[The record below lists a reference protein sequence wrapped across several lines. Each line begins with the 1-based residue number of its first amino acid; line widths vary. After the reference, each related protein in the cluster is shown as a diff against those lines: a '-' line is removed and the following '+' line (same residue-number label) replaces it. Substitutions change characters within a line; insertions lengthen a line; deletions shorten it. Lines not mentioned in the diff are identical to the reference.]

1 MAIIRDYGNGF
12 KVTDL
17 TEELVSIPNEYGL
30 INQLGIF
37 DVEPVSQH
45 TVTFEASDRVIGLI
59 GDKVRGER
67 NNVSKDGKRVM
78 RSYAIPHFPLDDY
91 ITPQDVQGQRAYGE
105 EGVERLASVQAR
117 KLTTI
122 RKSHAATLE
131 TARAKMIT
139 SGDIYAP
146 NGTVVGNVY
155 TDFGVTRK
163 QVAMDLTN
171 AATDILGKQREIV
184 DHIQDNIMSG
194 ETPSEIIALCSPSYF
209 DAYIAQAGV
218 KEAYKFYTSTQEPL
232 RNGNWSQFRHG
243 DITLIRYNGKF
254 KDASGVS
261 QALIPDGDAYYLP
274 LDTSDT
280 FKTYFSPANKFDL
293 ANTLGESGYLFV
305 YEDGKGSKIE
315 IESESNLINIL
326 RRPAIVVRAVAG
338 ATP

>member
-17 TEELVSIPNEYGL
+17 TEELVDIPNEYGL

-37 DVEPVSQH
+37 EVEPVTQH
-45 TVTFEASDRVIGLI
+45 TVTFEHSNRVIGLI
-59 GDKVRGER
+59 SDKVRGER
-67 NNVSKDGKRVM
+67 NNVSKDPNRVM

-105 EGVERLASVQAR
+105 EQVERLAAVQMR
-117 KLTTI
+117 KLEAI
-122 RKSHAATLE
+122 RKSHAITLE
-131 TARAKMIT
+131 TARAKMLT

-155 TDFGVTRK
+155 TDFDVTRK

-171 AATDILGKQREIV
+171 AATDVLGKQREIV
-184 DHIQDNIMSG
+184 DHIQDTILNG
-194 ETPSEIIALCSPSYF
+194 ETPTEIIALCSPTYF

-232 RNGNWSQFRHG
+232 RNGNWTQFRHG

-254 KDASGVS
+254 KDPAGNTV
-261 QALIPDGDAYYLP
+261 ALIPADDAYYFP
-274 LDTSDT
+274 LGTSDT

-293 ANTLGESGYLFV
+293 ANTLGEQAYVFV

-315 IESESNLINIL
+315 IESESNLLNL
-326 RRPAIVVRAVAG
+326 MKRPQVVVRAVKG
-338 ATP
+338 ASV

>member
-1 MAIIRDYGNGF
+1 MIIRDYGNGF

-30 INQLGIF
+30 INQLGI
-37 DVEPVSQH
+37 

-146 NGTVVGNVY
+146 NGTVVGNFY

-163 QVAMDLTN
+163 QVAFDLSN
-171 AATDILGKQREIV
+171 AATDVIAKIEEVIA
-184 DHIQDNIMSG
+184 HIQDNSLSG
-194 ETPSEIIALCSPSYF
+194 DSYTGVVGLCSPEFFS
-209 DAYIAQAGV
+209 ALIAQAGV
-218 KEAYKFYTSTQEPL
+218 KEAYKFYTSTQEPQ
-232 RNGNWSQFRHG
+232 RNRLGGNTTLYREFVYAGCLFRE
-243 DITLIRYNGKF
+243 IRDGVNGQRF
-254 KDASGVS
+254 
-261 QALIPDGDAYYLP
+261 LP
-274 LDTSDT
+274 VGECYFVPMGTQDT
-280 FKTYFSPANKFDL
+280 FISYVAPSAKLDM
-293 ANTLGESGYLFV
+293 ANTLGENQYLWV
-305 YEDGKGSKIE
+305 YGDPKGEKEEMELEFSHVH
-315 IESESNLINIL
+315 LL
-326 RRPAIVVRAVAG
+326 RRPATVIRAVKG
-338 ATP
+338 ATV

>member
-30 INQLGIF
+30 IGQLGIF
-37 DVEPVSQH
+37 EVEPVTQH
-45 TVTFEASDRVIGLI
+45 TVTFEHSDRVIGLI

-67 NNVSKDGKRVM
+67 NNVSKDPTRVM
-78 RSYAIPHFPLDDY
+78 RAYAIPHFPLDDY

-105 EGVERLASVQAR
+105 EGVERKEAVQMR
-117 KLTTI
+117 KLETI
-122 RKSHAATLE
+122 RKSHAITLE

-163 QVAMDLTN
+163 EVAMDLTN
-171 AATDILGKQREIV
+171 AATDVLAKQRVIV
-184 DHIQDNIMSG
+184 DHIQDNIASG
-194 ETPSEIIALCSPSYF
+194 ETPTEIIALCGAGYF
-209 DAYIAQAGV
+209 DKYIAQAGV

-232 RNGNWSQFRHG
+232 RNGNWTQFRHG
-243 DITLIRYNGKF
+243 DVTLLRYTGKF
-254 KDASGVS
+254 KDAAGNTVE
-261 QALIPDGDAYYLP
+261 LIPTEEARYLP
-274 LDTSDT
+274 LGTMDT

-293 ANTLGESGYLFV
+293 VNTLGEQAYVFI
-305 YEDGKGSKIE
+305 YEDAKGSKIE
-315 IESESNLINIL
+315 IESESNLLNIM
-326 RRPAIVVRAVAG
+326 RRPQCVVRAVAG
-338 ATP
+338 ASV

>member
-171 AATDILGKQREIV
+171 ATTDVLGKQREIV

-209 DAYIAQAGV
+209 DAYISQAGV

-293 ANTLGESGYLFV
+293 ANTLGEQAYIFE
-305 YEDGKGSKIE
+305 YADGKGSKIE

>member
-1 MAIIRDYGNGF
+1 MIIRDYGNGF

-209 DAYIAQAGV
+209 DAYISQAGV

-326 RRPAIVVRAVAG
+326 RRPAIVVRAAAG
-338 ATP
+338 ASI

>member
-1 MAIIRDYGNGF
+1 MIIRDYGNGF

-67 NNVSKDGKRVM
+67 NNVSKDGTRVM

-209 DAYIAQAGV
+209 DAYISQAGV

-274 LDTSDT
+274 LDTSDS

-293 ANTLGESGYLFV
+293 ANTLGESGYLFI

-315 IESESNLINIL
+315 IESEMNTLSLM
-326 RRPAIVVRAVAG
+326 RRPAVVIRAVKG
-338 ATP
+338 ATV

>member
-171 AATDILGKQREIV
+171 AATDVLGKQREIV

-209 DAYIAQAGV
+209 DAYISQAGV

-293 ANTLGESGYLFV
+293 ANTLGEQAYIFE
-305 YEDGKGSKIE
+305 YADGKGSKIE

-338 ATP
+338 ATV

>member
-67 NNVSKDGKRVM
+67 NNVSKDGTRVM

-209 DAYIAQAGV
+209 DAYISQAGV

-315 IESESNLINIL
+315 IESEMNTLSLM
-326 RRPAIVVRAVAG
+326 RRPAVVIRAVKG
-338 ATP
+338 ATV

>member
-1 MAIIRDYGNGF
+1 MIIRDYGNGF

-17 TEELVSIPNEYGL
+17 TEELVDIPNEYGL

-37 DVEPVSQH
+37 EVEPVTQH
-45 TVTFEASDRVIGLI
+45 TVTFEHSNRVIGLI
-59 GDKVRGER
+59 SDKVRGER
-67 NNVSKDGKRVM
+67 NNVSKDPNRVM

-105 EGVERLASVQAR
+105 EQVERLAAVQMR
-117 KLTTI
+117 KLETI
-122 RKSHAATLE
+122 RKSHAITLE
-131 TARAKMIT
+131 TARAKMLT

-171 AATDILGKQREIV
+171 AATDVLGKQREIV
-184 DHIQDNIMSG
+184 DHIQDTILNG
-194 ETPSEIIALCSPSYF
+194 DTPSDIIALCSPSYF

-232 RNGNWSQFRHG
+232 RNGNWTQFRHG
-243 DITLIRYNGKF
+243 DILLIRYNGKF
-254 KDASGVS
+254 KDASGVT

-274 LDTSDT
+274 LDTSDA
-280 FKTYFSPANKFDL
+280 FKTYFSSANKFDL

-315 IESESNLINIL
+315 IESEMNTLNLMK
-326 RRPAIVVRAVAG
+326 RPQCVVRAVKG
-338 ATP
+338 ASV

>member
-105 EGVERLASVQAR
+105 EGAERLDAVRAR
-117 KLTTI
+117 KLMTI

-131 TARAKMIT
+131 TARCKALT
-139 SGDIYAP
+139 TGEIYAP
-146 NGTVVGNVY
+146 NGTVVGNFY

-163 QVAMDLTN
+163 QVAFDLTN
-171 AATDILGKQREIV
+171 AAVNPLTKQRGIV
-184 DHIQDNIMSG
+184 QHIRDNIMSG
-194 ETPSEIIALCSPSYF
+194 EMPTEIVAICSSGFF
-209 DAYIAQAGV
+209 DKYVDNAQV

-232 RNGNWSQFRHG
+232 RNGTWDQFRHG
-243 DITLIRYNGKF
+243 SLTLIRYDGSY
-254 KDASGVS
+254 KDANGNSV
-261 QALIPDGDAYYLP
+261 ALIPADEAYFLP
-274 LDTSDT
+274 LGTADS

-293 ANTLGESGYLFV
+293 ANTLGEQAYIFE
-305 YEDGKGSKIE
+305 YADGKGSKIE

-338 ATP
+338 ASV

>member
-1 MAIIRDYGNGF
+1 MIIRDYGNGF

-67 NNVSKDGKRVM
+67 NNVSKDGTRVM

-171 AATDILGKQREIV
+171 AATDVLGKQREIV

-209 DAYIAQAGV
+209 DAYISQAGV

-243 DITLIRYNGKF
+243 DILLVRYGGKF

-274 LDTSDT
+274 LDTTDS

-315 IESESNLINIL
+315 IESEMNTLSLMK
-326 RRPAIVVRAVAG
+326 RPQCVVRAVKG
-338 ATP
+338 ASV

>member
-1 MAIIRDYGNGF
+1 MIIRDYGNGF

-171 AATDILGKQREIV
+171 AVTDVLGKQREIV

-194 ETPSEIIALCSPSYF
+194 EMPTEIVAICSSGFF
-209 DAYIAQAGV
+209 DKYVDNAQV

-232 RNGNWSQFRHG
+232 RNGTWDQFRHG
-243 DITLIRYNGKF
+243 SLTLIRYDGSY
-254 KDASGVS
+254 KDANGNSV
-261 QALIPDGDAYYLP
+261 ALIPADEAYFIP
-274 LDTSDT
+274 LGTADS

-293 ANTLGESGYLFV
+293 ANTLGEQAYVFV

-315 IESESNLINIL
+315 IESEANLLNL
-326 RRPAIVVRAVAG
+326 MKRPQCVVRAVKG
-338 ATP
+338 ASV